1 MDLIQKVEQTIRK
14 ERLLD
19 KGNVIAVAVSGGSD
33 SVALLHILHVLSSVW
48 QWKLVVVH
56 VNHQFR
62 GLESDEEAAE
72 VVKLAGHLGLPC
84 EVGVMNV
91 PEYMK
96 QQNMNAQT
104 AARDKRYEFLRQAAA
119 KYSATH
125 IALGHHAD
133 DQAETVLMRFIRG
146 SGSGGLKG
154 MPIRRPEKK
163 VELIRPLLRIYK
175 AEISA
180 YCLQAGLH
188 YSNDSSNVERKY
200 FRNQVRLDILPY
212 LKQYNLQLPQSLN
225 RLSDVMEAEDEYL
238 ESETKRL
245 YHQHVTVQDTG
256 NSFSRAAFVLMPT
269 ALQRRLIKLILNG
282 LSEDA
287 EFLDFTKIE
296 ILRFAVLQHK
306 PASTVLDIS
315 DQLHFIREYDTVGI
329 VHKATKPLQDY
340 EYTIPHETVEVHL
353 TEAAMILKVS
363 VMENNNTEPHARTP
377 LGIYHAEFDAD
388 VLVYPLTVRNRRNGD
403 RINIIGLNGSKKV
416 KDIFIDDKV
425 SKSKRDQTPIILNG
439 DNTILWIP
447 GIRKSI
453 HAMVNESTRNIVHM
467 EAVRRILP

>member
-1 MDLIQKVEQTIRK
+1 MDLIQKVEQTIHK
-14 ERLLD
+14 EGLLD
-19 KGNVIAVAVSGGSD
+19 KGQIIAVAVSGGAD
-33 SVALLHILHVLSSVW
+33 SVALLHILHVLSPVW
-48 QWKLVVVH
+48 RWKLVVVH

-62 GLESDEEAAE
+62 GQESDEETAE
-72 VVKLAGHLGLPC
+72 VVKLAGQLGLPC
-84 EVGVMNV
+84 EVGVIDV

-96 QQNMNAQT
+96 QHNLNAQS
-104 AARDKRYEFLRQAAA
+104 AARDKRYEFLRYAAA
-119 KYSATH
+119 LYGATH

-154 MPIRRPEKK
+154 MPIRRLEKK

-180 YCLQAGLH
+180 YCMQTGLP
-188 YSNDSSNVERKY
+188 YSNDSSNAERKY
-200 FRNQVRLDILPY
+200 FRNQVRLDVLPF
-212 LKQYNLQLPQSLN
+212 LMQYNLQLPQSLN

-245 YHQHVTVQDTG
+245 YQQHVAVQDTG

-287 EFLDFTKIE
+287 ESLDFTKIE
-296 ILRFAVLQHK
+296 ILRYAVLQDK

-315 DQLHFIREYDTVGI
+315 DQLHFVREYDTVGI
-329 VHKATKPLQDY
+329 IRKGTNPAQDY
-340 EYTIPHETVEVHL
+340 EYTIPHETVEVHIAQ
-353 TEAAMILKVS
+353 AAMILKVS
-363 VMENNNTEPHARTP
+363 ARGNHKEPYSEAP
-377 LGIYHAEFDAD
+377 LGKYHAGFDAD
-388 VLVYPLTVRNRRNGD
+388 VLVFPLTVRNRRNGD
-403 RINIIGLNGSKKV
+403 RMNIIGLNGSKKV

-425 SKSKRDQTPIILNG
+425 GKSKRNYTPIILNG

-453 HAMVNESTRNIVHM
+453 HAMVGESTRHIIHM
-467 EAVRRILP
+467 EAIRLILP